1 MALKTDIRGM
11 SHVYPDYFVVGREK
25 VREYAKAIK
34 AEDPASFD
42 EKAAADLGYDNLVA
56 PLTFVSTL
64 ALLVQ
69 QHFFSVVD
77 VGVETMQIV
86 QVDQKFVFHKPV
98 LAGDK
103 LWARMDVH
111 SVDERFGADI
121 VVTRNILHQRRRRD
135 GPGGVHHDDGSPGRR
150 LDPGQVGSRDRA
162 GHATGGRRAVRGGS
176 GGSSGG
182 GRQAVRGRSSG
193 LVPKHLRRCTLGPR
207 GFPT

>member
-11 SHVYPDYFVVGREK
+11 SHVYPDYFIVGREK

-121 VVTRNILHQRRRRD
+121 VVTRNTCTNEAGEIVLEAFTTMMGHQ
-135 GPGGVHHDDGSPGRR
+135 GDDSIQVKW
-150 LDPGQVGSRDRA
+150 DPETGQV
-162 GHATGGRRAVRGGS
+162 TRRAADEPYA
-176 GGSSGG
+176 
-182 GRQAVRGRSSG
+182 RQAADEASAAAAAD
-193 LVPKHLRRCTLGPR
+193 
-207 GFPT
+207 